1 MPKLESKREASQL
14 CFLLTVVY
22 MVSYI
27 TRTNFSVIVSEMVTS
42 TGFAKSQ
49 LALPLIGSFI
59 TYGVGQLLSGV
70 LGDKISPKR
79 LVSIGFLGTVVVN
92 VLIPF
97 CPNHWWM
104 LFVWS
109 MNGFAQ
115 AMMWPPIVRIIT
127 SSYTGDACK
136 KTMTTVSSGGHVGTV
151 IIYLSAPLVILLTG
165 WKGVFIGSAI
175 IGAVMLIVWQF
186 ATKDVMVQS
195 QEQKVKA
202 PKTPVKL
209 LLSPLMLLVFL
220 AIILQGMLREG
231 VSAWMPTFI
240 SDSFHLGNEI
250 SILTGVLLPVFSIL
264 CLRFANWLY
273 RKIITHPI
281 LCAGALFGIV
291 AFAAFMLY
299 LFCQSN
305 IVVSILSIATV
316 FGSISGVNLMLIGM
330 IPPFFA
336 KRGAVSTIS
345 GILNFFTYV
354 GSAVST
360 YGIAALSEG
369 IGWSNTFL
377 IWIFVAL
384 AGGMI
389 CLLCIKP
396 WNRTF
401 GNDEE

>member
-1 MPKLESKREASQL
+1 MNKLESKKEASQL
-14 CFLLTVVY
+14 CFLLTIVY

-27 TRTNFSVIVSEMVTS
+27 TRTNFSAIVSEMVTA

-70 LGDKISPKR
+70 LGDKIPPKR

-92 VLIPF
+92 SLIPF

-104 LFVWS
+104 LGVWS
-109 MNGFAQ
+109 LNGFAQ

-127 SSYTGDACK
+127 SAYSGDACK
-136 KTMTTVSSGGHVGTV
+136 KTMTTVSCGGHVGTI
-151 IIYLSAPLVILLTG
+151 IIYLAAPLVIWLAG

-186 ATKDVMVQS
+186 TAKDVAVET
-195 QEQKVKA
+195 QEQKA
-202 PKTPVKL
+202 QAQKTPVKM
-209 LLSPLMLLVFL
+209 LLSPLMLMIFL
-220 AIILQGMLREG
+220 AIILMGMLREG

-273 RKIITHPI
+273 RKVITHPI

-291 AFAAFMLY
+291 ALAAFMLW
-299 LFCQSN
+299 LFCQSS
-305 IVVSILSIATV
+305 IVVSVLSIATV

-330 IPPFFA
+330 IPTFFA
-336 KRGAVSTIS
+336 KRGAVSTVS
-345 GILNFFTYV
+345 GALNFFTYV
-354 GSAVST
+354 GSAIST

-384 AGGMI
+384 AGGSV
-389 CLLCIKP
+389 CLLCIKS
-396 WNRTF
+396 WNSTF
-401 GNDEE
+401 GNDEK

>member
-1 MPKLESKREASQL
+1 
-14 CFLLTVVY
+14 
-22 MVSYI
+22 
-27 TRTNFSVIVSEMVTS
+27 
-42 TGFAKSQ
+42 
-49 LALPLIGSFI
+49 
-59 TYGVGQLLSGV
+59 
-70 LGDKISPKR
+70 
-79 LVSIGFLGTVVVN
+79 
-92 VLIPF
+92 
-97 CPNHWWM
+97 
-104 LFVWS
+104 
-109 MNGFAQ
+109 
-115 AMMWPPIVRIIT
+115 
-127 SSYTGDACK
+127 
-136 KTMTTVSSGGHVGTV
+136 
-151 IIYLSAPLVILLTG
+151 
-165 WKGVFIGSAI
+165 
-175 IGAVMLIVWQF
+175 
-186 ATKDVMVQS
+186 
-195 QEQKVKA
+195 
-202 PKTPVKL
+202 
-209 LLSPLMLLVFL
+209 MLLVFL

-401 GNDEE
+401 GNDDE